1 MEFSDDAVPIAE
13 LLDERRHLLDMALGM
28 VGAPTE
34 AESVVDEAY
43 RRWFA
48 LPAAARGEIGSP
60 GGWLVRAVGTIGLAH
75 PATSAR
81 HTGPAETA
89 SGPAPHR
96 DGPRGWATGEVL
108 PGGPAALSPAER
120 AAYRL
125 EHRFRMA
132 SGAVADGG
140 DRPEPEFA
148 ESIGRAG
155 RTVRACRSRPAT
167 GAEHDAVVRAVRAAC
182 LRSDV
187 ARLSSLMRPDAT
199 AFFDGGGKLRAL
211 VRPVCGAE
219 PVARS
224 LLVLLGH
231 QQRVSLCLHS
241 VNGRTGVVAR
251 YRGQV
256 VAVVGLDVADRRVA
270 QAWIVLNPA
279 KLRPWNPPARTVRH
293 VTGS

>member
-13 LLDERRHLLDMALGM
+13 LLDERRHLLDMALWM
-28 VGAPTE
+28 VGASTE

-48 LPAAARGEIGSP
+48 LPAAARGAIESP
-60 GGWLVRAVGTIGLAH
+60 GGWLVRAVGTIGLGR
-75 PATSAR
+75 PAPSAGY
-81 HTGPAETA
+81 TGPAVA
-89 SGPAPHR
+89 AAGPAHR
-96 DGPRGWATGEVL
+96 RGGPRRWATGEVP
-108 PGGPAALSPAER
+108 PGDPAALSPAER
-120 AAYRL
+120 AAYGL
-125 EHRFRMA
+125 GQRFRMA
-132 SGAVADGG
+132 LDAVAAGG

-148 ESIGRAG
+148 GSTGRAG
-155 RTVRACRSRPAT
+155 RTVRACRSHPAT
-167 GAEHDAVVRAVRAAC
+167 GSEHDAVVRAVRAAC
-182 LRSDV
+182 LRGDA
-187 ARLSSLMRPDAT
+187 ARLSSLMCPDAT
-199 AFFDGGGKLRAL
+199 ASFDGGGKLRAL
-211 VRPVCGAE
+211 VRPVYGAE

-231 QQRVSLCLHS
+231 HQRVALCLHS

-270 QAWIVLNPA
+270 QAWIVLNPE
-279 KLRPWNPPARTVRH
+279 KLRRWNSPARTVGP